1 MGDDLDLLDD
11 VAAQMEDDLDML
23 DDVAS
28 ELMSSG
34 ATEAPPAA
42 PAPAAA
48 RRRPLREDT
57 PPPKTWQDALSV
69 LELSERLEF
78 TKTISRDVSVQQAMQ
93 AQPVY
98 SRAYREGEE
107 GGGDGGN
114 AVMALATG
122 AGVLAPTDPD
132 ALFRAL
138 LQRAILVCNKSY
150 KEYEPSGEVRALFY
164 DQVRADARNRLDYS
178 AAEHADV
185 EAEPERF
192 RHLFHQLQQ
201 IDHTMESS

>member
-11 VAAQMEDDLDML
+11 VAAQMDDCDLL

-28 ELMSSG
+28 ELMTSS

-42 PAPAAA
+42 PAPSAAL
-48 RRRPLREDT
+48 RRPVREDT

-93 AQPVY
+93 AQPVF

-114 AVMALATG
+114 AVFAMATG

-164 DQVRADARNRLDYS
+164 DHVRADARNRLDYS

-185 EAEPERF
+185 ETEPERF
-192 RHLFHQLQQ
+192 PHLFHQLQQ
-201 IDHTMESS
+201 IDHTLGSS